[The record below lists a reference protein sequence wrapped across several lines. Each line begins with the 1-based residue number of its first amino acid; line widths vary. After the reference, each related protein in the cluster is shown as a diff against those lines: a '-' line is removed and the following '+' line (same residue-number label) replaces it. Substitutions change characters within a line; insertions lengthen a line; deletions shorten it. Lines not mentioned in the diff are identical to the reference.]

1 MSPGLI
7 VWRWK
12 PTQQWRVWRWACCP
26 RSRPPP
32 PPPPPWQA
40 PSPPCWWWSQTG
52 QWWWWLKSLKSPHIS
67 DGGVERIDFLQL
79 WVWVVKMKNHRLF
92 VVFMIGDNCFED
104 DNKGDGCGGLVLR
117 CFPFTFSPRLRP
129 CSSFSPLLPSPPH
142 PPPHPPR
149 QPQQL
154 VLEYLLAIPR
164 MAPEHVF
171 ICSGQYTA
179 VSTLSIGSVVQYL
192 MQCRDNW
199 RNF

>member
-1 MSPGLI
+1 MVIPDRTVMVMVMIKILD
-7 VWRWK
+7 
-12 PTQQWRVWRWACCP
+12 P
-26 RSRPPP
+26 
-32 PPPPPWQA
+32 
-40 PSPPCWWWSQTG
+40 
-52 QWWWWLKSLKSPHIS
+52 PHIS

-79 WVWVVKMKNHRLF
+79 WVWMVKMKNHRLF

-149 QPQQL
+149 QPQRL

-179 VSTLSIGSVVQYL
+179 VSTLSVGSVVQYL
-192 MQCRDNW
+192 MQCRDN
-199 RNF
+199 